1 MLCGDLNGEE
11 IQQRGDIHIRVAGS
25 LSHTNYTGTNYT
37 EATTAL
43 KNKYMPIIKKK
54 DKIASSIVFFL

>member
-11 IQQRGDIHIRVAGS
+11 IQQRGDIHIRLAGS

-37 EATTAL
+37 EANTAL
-43 KNKYMPIIKKK
+43 KNKYMPIIKK
-54 DKIASSIVFFL
+54 DKIASSIAFFL